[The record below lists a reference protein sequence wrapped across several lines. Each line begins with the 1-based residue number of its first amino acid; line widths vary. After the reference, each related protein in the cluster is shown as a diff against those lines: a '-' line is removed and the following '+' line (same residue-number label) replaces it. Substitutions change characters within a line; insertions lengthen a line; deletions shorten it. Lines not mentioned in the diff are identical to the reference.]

1 MKPPPKAAT
10 GKIPWR
16 IDIIHAAEALR
27 AELAHAAS
35 TRDDGGVTRDGVLY
49 AVASVVEFMMR
60 LGWHDEMPP
69 LTLLMNALEGLDEG
83 AVSPLLAP
91 TVFANRP
98 PATSLQRAFK
108 ARAVASVK
116 FLQAAGVPA
125 EEAGAFV
132 ADLLVEGEYKF
143 PSDTKMPSAQVRGWV
158 SNSSRMS
165 ATDRAHYE
173 AQMQF
178 FGDGPWSADHAKAA
192 VRKAT
197 LNFMGIIGAR
207 EIGGA

>member
-1 MKPPPKAAT
+1 VKPPPKAAT

-49 AVASVVEFMMR
+49 AVASVVEFMTR
-60 LGWHDEMPP
+60 LGWHNEMPP
-69 LTLLMNALEGLDEG
+69 IVILMEALRGLDDG
-83 AVSPLLAP
+83 SVSPLLAP

-98 PATSLQRAFK
+98 PATTFQRTFK

-125 EEAGAFV
+125 ESARAFV
-132 ADLLVEGEYKF
+132 ADLLVEAGYKF
-143 PSDTKMPSAQVRGWV
+143 PSSTKRPSAQVGGWV
-158 SNSSRMS
+158 SHYSQMS
-165 ATDRAHYE
+165 ATDCAQYE

-197 LNFMGIIGAR
+197 LTFIGIVGTR